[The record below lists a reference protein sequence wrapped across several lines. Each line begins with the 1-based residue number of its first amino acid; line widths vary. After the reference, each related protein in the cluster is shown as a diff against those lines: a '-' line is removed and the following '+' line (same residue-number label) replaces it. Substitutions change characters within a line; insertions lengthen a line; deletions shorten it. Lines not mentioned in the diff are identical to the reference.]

1 MQPVDITGLSASEE
15 RALLNNPAANGSI
28 GQDGIVYPAKSPVKV
43 KDPNVIEIKSNKKNL
58 ALLAKYGERVFNKHG
73 KLVRNRLPIEKNLS
87 DLQRRKG
94 DSRENLMS
102 QLGIDYMKKL
112 YLSNQIDK
120 SEMKLATKK
129 ELNKAVARFCGLSLK
144 KSEAEKAKAR
154 AIKKSKK
161 EKSGKKHKDKKVE
174 DSFQVPNEK

>member
-1 MQPVDITGLSASEE
+1 MQAVDVTGLTPQEE
-15 RALLNNPAANGSI
+15 KNLLSNPTTSGSV
-28 GQDGIVYPAKSPVKV
+28 GPDGVIYPTVAPKI
-43 KDPNVIEIKSNKKNL
+43 KDPNSIDIKKNKKNL
-58 ALLAKYGERVFNKHG
+58 AILAKYGERVFNKSG
-73 KLVRNRLPIEKNLS
+73 KVVRSRFPIEKNLS

-102 QLGIDYMKKL
+102 QLGVEYMKKL
-112 YLSNQIDK
+112 YLSNEIDK

-144 KSEAEKAKAR
+144 KSAAEKAKDR

-161 EKSGKKHKDKKVE
+161 EKSGRKHKEKKSEEPFPIPSDK
-174 DSFQVPNEK
+174 